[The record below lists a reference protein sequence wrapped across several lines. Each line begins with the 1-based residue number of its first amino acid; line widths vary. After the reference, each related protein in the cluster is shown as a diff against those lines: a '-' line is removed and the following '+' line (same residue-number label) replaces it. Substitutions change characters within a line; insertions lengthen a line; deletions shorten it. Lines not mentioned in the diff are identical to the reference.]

1 MRLKE
6 SLIIGLMVV
15 LSLSMMQSE
24 SGRARATEPGLSEHG
39 PATVLTEAEIA
50 AVLQLAQDSP
60 PPAQSAPRSTSAAG
74 GRPQAVRAAVSA
86 EFVDECMDVAEQI
99 NPDWAAKLRSF
110 CEHNPEEFGR
120 FIMQSGR
127 SLAALVELKKR
138 DPKLYQTKLE
148 EFRIEAQISDLVHKL
163 RHLHSE
169 GRFDTPDA
177 AALKEELRMQV
188 QNQVAYSFKARG
200 DYILR
205 LQEHIKAL
213 EQQLEADALRF
224 FYIVDERYQ
233 TLIDMP

>member
-6 SLIIGLMVV
+6 SLIVGLMVV

-24 SGRARATEPGLSEHG
+24 SGRARATEPTR
-39 PATVLTEAEIA
+39 PASAATMLTEAEIA
-50 AVLQLAQDSP
+50 AVLQLTQGASAQ
-60 PPAQSAPRSTSAAG
+60 AAPRSTSSAG
-74 GRPQAVRAAVSA
+74 ARPQAARRVVSA
-86 EFVDECMDVAEQI
+86 EFVDDCMEVAEQI

-110 CEHNPEEFGR
+110 CEHNPEDFGR
-120 FIMQSGR
+120 YIMENGR
-127 SLAALVELKKR
+127 SLVALVDLKKR

-148 EFRIEAQISDLVHKL
+148 ELRIEAQINDLVHKL

-169 GRFDTPDA
+169 GRFDTPEA
-177 AALKEELRMQV
+177 AALKEELRLLV
-188 QNQVAYSFKARG
+188 QNQVAYSLKARG

-213 EQQLEADALRF
+213 EQQIEADALRF
-224 FYIVDERYQ
+224 FYIVEERYQ